1 MGAIAAQHGWIA
13 TDGCARCRICQI
25 PLATKIV
32 YSESAFG
39 LGEKFGPGEK
49 SDLAR
54 KLTQERSGDGAS
66 GLRRIR
72 IWRSGCA
79 SLVPL
84 HLVPYKVVHRIVDE
98 TAKMPHAQPHGSN
111 RGGSSRDGST
121 RDAISGA

>member
-1 MGAIAAQHGWIA
+1 MR
-13 TDGCARCRICQI
+13 RCRICQI

-49 SDLAR
+49 SDQAR

-66 GLRRIR
+66 GLERIR
-72 IWRSGCA
+72 IWGSGCA

-84 HLVPYKVVHRIVDE
+84 HLVPYKVVHRVVDE
-98 TAKMPHAQPHGSN
+98 TAKMPLN
-111 RGGSSRDGST
+111 RMARTEVARTEVARREMPSREP
-121 RDAISGA
+121 

>member
-1 MGAIAAQHGWIA
+1 MR
-13 TDGCARCRICQI
+13 RCRICQI

-49 SDLAR
+49 SDQAR

-66 GLRRIR
+66 GLKRIR
-72 IWRSGCA
+72 IWRSGSA

-84 HLVPYKVVHRIVDE
+84 HLVPYKVVHPIVDE
-98 TAKMPHAQPHGSN
+98 IAKMPYTQPH
-111 RGGSSRDGST
+111 GST
-121 RDAISGA
+121 RDAFTRDTFTRALETRDVKPDPRRTLSH